1 MQKGMVMQVL
11 NKAFDVLV
19 SEFGV
24 VKRVYCEV
32 CAQSDLNTMRREN
45 NNEVLCLYRN

>member
-1 MQKGMVMQVL
+1 MQVL
-11 NKAFDVLV
+11 DKAFDVLV

-45 NNEVLCLYRN
+45 NNLALCLHRN